1 MPDAGEASETSGTRT
16 GGKSYGTWKES
27 MDIKAGRVN
36 EDWESSEK
44 QFLQSVCSNYVA
56 MWLWSKNQVER
67 STNFIKLEKELDSIA
82 LLSTIKKLIY
92 TASANDLNVRH
103 NKAMVHMNL
112 INLYQDKFQDI
123 QEFKDQ
129 YMAMQKVCKELG
141 LKFGRC
147 TNDVKAVLKEKAI

>member
-1 MPDAGEASETSGTRT
+1 
-16 GGKSYGTWKES
+16 
-27 MDIKAGRVN
+27 
-36 EDWESSEK
+36 
-44 QFLQSVCSNYVA
+44 
-56 MWLWSKNQVER
+56 
-67 STNFIKLEKELDSIA
+67 
-82 LLSTIKKLIY
+82 
-92 TASANDLNVRH
+92 
-103 NKAMVHMNL
+103 MVHMNL